1 MASIQKRNNKYS
13 VVYTYKDRKGIKH
26 QKWETFDSYAKAR
39 SRKAEIEN
47 QMDKNIFV
55 PPSSQTVNE
64 YLDLYIELYGVKK
77 WSLSTY
83 EKTIS
88 ITDNYVRPV
97 LGDMALQDVTPLV
110 AEKYYRDLLNAD
122 SVGNKMFKSRK
133 KVSTGTIKQI
143 HKYLKC
149 AFGVALKW
157 DLISKKP
164 FLSVEPPKHVY
175 KKRDIWTSEMII
187 KALKSCEE
195 PKLAIAIHLSFACS
209 LRLGELLGLRWK
221 DVHISDED
229 IAKDDAHIYVNC
241 ELAQVSLRALNALD
255 EKDVIFTF
263 PHYVPNRTYRTAI
276 VLKKPKTE
284 SSNRKIWL
292 PKTLAYIL
300 REWQEEQEKYK
311 EFFGEEYNNYDL
323 VICFEDGRYCTH
335 NVIRAALKKVTEEAG
350 LPTIVFHSF
359 RHSSTTYKLKLNHGD
374 IKATQGDTGHSQAD
388 MVTEVYSHILD
399 EDRKVN
405 AQKFDESFYKN
416 SGEGIDH
423 SNPNQELDITN
434 LVNSLKED
442 PALMA
447 QLIEALK

>member
-1 MASIQKRNNKYS
+1 MASIQKRSNKYC
-13 VVYTYKDRKGIKH
+13 VVYTYKDRNGVKR
-26 QKWETFDSYAKAR
+26 QKWETCESYAKAR

-47 QMDKNIFV
+47 QMDKNTFV

-64 YLDLYIELYGVKK
+64 FLDLFVNLYGKKK
-77 WSLSTY
+77 WSLSTF
-83 EKTIS
+83 ERSTCLAN
-88 ITDNYVRPV
+88 NYIRPI
-97 LGDMALQDVTPLV
+97 LGNMALQDVTPLV
-110 AEKYYRDLLNAD
+110 VEKYYHDLLDTD
-122 SVGNKMFKSRK
+122 SVENRVHNTKK
-133 KVSTGTIKQI
+133 KVSTGTLKQI

-149 AFGVALKW
+149 AFGSALKW
-157 DLISKKP
+157 ELISKNP
-164 FLSVEPPKHVY
+164 LSSVEPPKHVY

-187 KALKSCEE
+187 TALKECED

-241 ELAQVSLRALNALD
+241 ELSQVSSRALEALND
-255 EKDVIFTF
+255 KDVIYTF
-263 PHYVPNRTYRTAI
+263 PHYNPLKSYKTAI

-284 SSNRKIWL
+284 SSNRKVWL

-300 REWQEEQEKYK
+300 REWKKEQEKYK
-311 EFFGEEYNNYDL
+311 EFFGDEYINYDL

-335 NVIRAALKKVTEEAG
+335 GVIRSALKRVTEKAD
-350 LPTIVFHSF
+350 LPPIVFHSF

-405 AQKFDESFYKN
+405 AQKFDESFYQN
-416 SGEGIDH
+416 AGEGIDH
-423 SNPNQELDITN
+423 SSSHQELDITN
-434 LVNSLKED
+434 LVNSLKEN
-442 PALMA
+442 PELIS

>member
-13 VVYTYKDRKGIKH
+13 VVYTYKDRKGVKH

-64 YLDLYIELYGVKK
+64 FLDLFVDLYGVKK

-83 EKTIS
+83 ERNTS
-88 ITDNYVRPV
+88 IADNYIRPV
-97 LGDMALQDVTPLV
+97 LGDMKLQDVTPLV

-149 AFGVALKW
+149 AFGIALKW
-157 DLISKKP
+157 DLISKNP

-175 KKRDIWTSEMII
+175 KKREIWTSEMII

-241 ELAQVSLRALNALD
+241 ELSQVSLRALNALD

-263 PHYVPNRTYRTAI
+263 PHYVPNRTYKTAI

-300 REWQEEQEKYK
+300 REWQKEQEKYK
-311 EFFGEEYNNYDL
+311 DFFGEEYNNYDL

-335 NVIRAALKKVTEEAG
+335 NVIRTALKKVTEEAE
-350 LPTIVFHSF
+350 LPPIVFHSF

-434 LVNSLKED
+434 LVNSLKEE

>member
-1 MASIQKRNNKYS
+1 MASIRKRNNKYS
-13 VVYTYKDRKGIKH
+13 VVYTYKDRNGDKH

-64 YLDLYIELYGVKK
+64 FLDLYIDLYGVKK
-77 WSLSTY
+77 WSLNTY
-83 EKTIS
+83 EKTIG
-88 ITDNYVRPV
+88 TLDNYVRPN
-97 LGDMALQDVTPLV
+97 LGDMALQDISPLV
-110 AEKYYRDLLNAD
+110 IERYYKDLQDTNC
-122 SVGNKMFKSRK
+122 VHNKICKSK
-133 KVSTGTIKQI
+133 NKVSTGTIKQI
-143 HKYLKC
+143 HKNLRC

-157 DLISKKP
+157 DLISKNP

-187 KALKSCEE
+187 KALDECQE

-221 DVHISDED
+221 DVHVDDED
-229 IAKDDAHIYVNC
+229 IVKDDAHIYVNC
-241 ELAQVSLRALNALD
+241 ELSQVSLRALNALD

-263 PHYVPNRTYRTAI
+263 PQKIPNKVYKTAT

-300 REWQEEQEKYK
+300 REWKEEQEKYK
-311 EFFGEEYNNYDL
+311 EFFGGEYHDYDL
-323 VICFEDGRYCTH
+323 VVCFEDGRYCTH
-335 NVIRAALKKVTEEAG
+335 NVIRNALKCVTESAG
-350 LPTIVFHSF
+350 LPQIVFHSF

-405 AQKFDESFYKN
+405 AQKFEETFYKN
-416 SGEGIDH
+416 SGEGVDY
-423 SNPNQELDITN
+423 SNTNQEIDIAG
-434 LVNSLKED
+434 LVNSLKSD
-442 PALMA
+442 PELMA